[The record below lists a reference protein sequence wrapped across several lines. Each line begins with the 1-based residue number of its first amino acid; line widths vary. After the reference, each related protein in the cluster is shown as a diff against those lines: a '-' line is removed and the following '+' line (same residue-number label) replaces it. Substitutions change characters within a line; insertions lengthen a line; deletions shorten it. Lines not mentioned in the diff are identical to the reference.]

1 MESGSLRH
9 RVELYTVT
17 TTADGQ
23 GGSTAVYTLESTR
36 FAEVKQL
43 SMGES
48 MRSGLVAAE
57 LNYRITLRRPTGTDF
72 NRSITQI
79 RWNGK
84 RLSVTSVVT
93 DEFWYNINATERQ

>member
-1 MESGSLRH
+1 METGRLRH

-23 GGSTAVYTLESTR
+23 GGSTPVYTLESER

-43 SMGES
+43 SMNES

-57 LNYRITLRRPTGTDF
+57 LNYRITLRRPTGTNF
-72 NRSITQI
+72 SRSITQI

-84 RLSVTSVVT
+84 RLNVTSVIT
-93 DEFWYNINATERQ
+93 DEFWFTINATERQ